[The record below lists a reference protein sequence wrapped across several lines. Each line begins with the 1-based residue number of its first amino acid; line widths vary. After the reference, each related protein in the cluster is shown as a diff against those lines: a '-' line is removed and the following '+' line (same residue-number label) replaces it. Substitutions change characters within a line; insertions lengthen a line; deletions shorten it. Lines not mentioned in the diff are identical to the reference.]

1 MKSDDSNY
9 LRIEVG
15 SKYYIVRLGRFGDRL
30 EAQKV
35 LEKVK
40 SFVPDAFIL
49 KETDFDRA
57 EVLIYYDSDG
67 KPSSI
72 LRKNYTVQ
80 TGPFAVQAEAQR
92 KFDSISHTFPGNDL
106 EKLRIIKEGDS
117 FLVRAGMYQNRTSAD
132 KFLKRMSE
140 FFPDAVIVETRIND
154 EKVITSYS
162 VSAPSNIQVME
173 KDGLPPESA
182 SITTSQPVKMIPT
195 EKEDLINNILNEVS
209 DLFYRQE
216 YAQAAELLKKSLARW
231 PDEPDLHAWYG
242 ATLLD
247 SGYPDEAFKEYRKAA
262 DLMPN
267 VPDFHSG
274 IGHSLLDIHVDRAKK
289 SVEAFRKALTMDP
302 NNISALEGLGI
313 VYVSIDKKYLATQI
327 YHRLRGLDPAA
338 AERLN
343 QFIVWGLDWGN
354 IE

>member
-1 MKSDDSNY
+1 M
-9 LRIEVG
+9 
-15 SKYYIVRLGRFGDRL
+15 
-30 EAQKV
+30 
-35 LEKVK
+35 
-40 SFVPDAFIL
+40 
-49 KETDFDRA
+49 
-57 EVLIYYDSDG
+57 
-67 KPSSI
+67 
-72 LRKNYTVQ
+72 
-80 TGPFAVQAEAQR
+80 QAEAQR
-92 KFDSISHTFPGNDL
+92 KLDSIFRTLLGNDL
-106 EKLRIIKEGDS
+106 DKLRIIKEGDF
-117 FLVRAGMYQNRTSAD
+117 FLVRVGMYANRTPAD
-132 KFLKRMSE
+132 KFLKKMSE

-154 EKVITSYS
+154 EKVITGYS
-162 VSAPSNIQVME
+162 VATPSKIQVKE
-173 KDGLPPESA
+173 KDSLPAEGA

-195 EKEDLINNILNEVS
+195 EKEELINNILNEVS
-209 DLFYRQE
+209 DYFYRQE
-216 YAQAAELLKKSLARW
+216 YAQAAELLQKGLARW

-247 SGYPDEAFKEYRKAA
+247 SGFPDEAFKEYRKAA

-302 NNISALEGLGI
+302 NNVSALEGLGI

-327 YHRLRGLDPAA
+327 YYRLRGLDPAA